1 MNIKEEHSIAAIV
14 FYEEDNEY
22 LLLKYGLG
30 HWEYVKGHQDEGET
44 DKDTIFREL
53 QEETGITDAKLI
65 MGYKENY
72 KYSFNFRGQRIN
84 KTVTCYLIQSPT
96 KDVKI
101 SYEHDGFIWLP
112 YPKALKHLTYD
123 NAKRLLTKADK
134 FRKSP
139 LARFL

>member
-1 MNIKEEHSIAAIV
+1 MKVKQEHSIAAIV
-14 FYEEDNEY
+14 FHEEDDEY

-30 HWEYVKGHQDEGET
+30 HWEFVKGHQDEGET

-53 QEETGITDAKLI
+53 QEETGITDAILI
-65 MGYKENY
+65 RHFKENY
-72 KYSFNFRGQRIN
+72 EYSFNFRGHRIH
-84 KTVTCYLIQSPT
+84 KTVSCYLIQSHT

-101 SYEHDGFIWLP
+101 SYEHEDFIWLP
-112 YPKALKHLTYD
+112 FSKALKRLTYD
-123 NAKRLLTKADK
+123 NSKRLLTKAEK

>member
-1 MNIKEEHSIAAIV
+1 
-14 FYEEDNEY
+14 
-22 LLLKYGLG
+22 
-30 HWEYVKGHQDEGET
+30 
-44 DKDTIFREL
+44 
-53 QEETGITDAKLI
+53 

-72 KYSFNFRGQRIN
+72 EYSFNFRGQRIH

-112 YPKALKHLTYD
+112 YPKALKRLTYD
-123 NAKRLLTKADK
+123 NAKRLLSKADK